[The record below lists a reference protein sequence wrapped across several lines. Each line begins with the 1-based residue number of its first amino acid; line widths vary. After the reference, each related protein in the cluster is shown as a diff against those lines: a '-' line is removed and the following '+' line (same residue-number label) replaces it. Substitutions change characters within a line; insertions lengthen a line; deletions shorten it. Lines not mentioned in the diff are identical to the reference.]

1 MDGTLGAVKRVLFR
15 ESVRKTALEAG
26 RASAR
31 SAGWLRSKEAV
42 TARPPSYVE
51 LSGVGRHGAATV
63 GVRVSQVG
71 VNPLRRAVVV
81 GGIER
86 AEKPERS
93 LA

>member
-1 MDGTLGAVKRVLFR
+1 MDGTLGAAERVLFR
-15 ESVRKTALEAG
+15 ESVREAALKAG

-31 SAGWLRSKEAV
+31 SAGWLRSQEAV
-42 TARPPSYVE
+42 TARPPGYTG
-51 LSGVGRHGAATV
+51 LSGVGRHGAATE